1 MPGCRLAGPAQ
12 QGRRRPAGKE
22 GEADRAAPVAFLGE
36 VAVEQLLPGCVE
48 ALVEGGRGGR
58 RQGRVEVQQGLA
70 VGGKTI
76 EGRLRLVDE
85 AADFLFRLAA
95 AQADHRRQGQGHD
108 KAGLSAALRLILLAK
123 ELTAVAGAGEQHG
136 EVPLGQRR
144 VEALPRLETLPLA
157 VEGMAAPLDFKA
169 RQVAEQGG
177 HLLVVLVPLQFLEE
191 FLFFVGKRGQRQGE
205 VLLLLVEQL
214 ADGQQQPC
222 LPEKVF
228 PLRLLWGG
236 DVLSAQRTGDGALRL
251 LRGALGARRQGQRF
265 ELRGVIRAARGDIG
279 QQAQEALPLPA
290 QGAGSMYLTEAPFN
304 ETISRF
310 ARVGRRVGLDRR
322 QEVQVLEEQEER
334 VETERLHRRGGKG
347 QRCERV
353 HMGNGKKNFTLVA
366 SAVLYLLFNL
376 RLSSDPMKSLQ
387 ATLWQLLQTV
397 PYVIGIVIIIVAL
410 LQYMAGGDKLPW
422 DRRFRLFFGV
432 GIVVGLFYGI
442 YEYAGAGGK

>member
-1 MPGCRLAGPAQ
+1 MPCCRLAGPAQ

-22 GEADRAAPVAFLGE
+22 GEADRAAAIAFRGE
-36 VAVEQLLPGCVE
+36 VSVDQFLPGAGE
-48 ALVEGGRGGR
+48 ALVEGWRGGR
-58 RQGRVEVQQGLA
+58 RQGRVEAQQGLA
-70 VGGKTI
+70 VGGETV
-76 EGRLRLVDE
+76 EDRLRLLDKG
-85 AADFLFRLAA
+85 ANFLFCLVT
-95 AQADHRRQGQGHD
+95 AQADHRRQRQGHHL
-108 KAGLSAALRLILLAK
+108 ACQAAAHLFILLAQK
-123 ELTAVAGAGEQHG
+123 LATVAGTGEQHG
-136 EVPLGQRR
+136 EVALGQRR
-144 VEALPRLETLPLA
+144 IEALPGLEALPLA
-157 VEGMAAPLDFKA
+157 VEGMAASFDLEA

-177 HLLVVLVPLQFLEE
+177 HLLVILITLQFLEE
-191 FLFFVGKRGQRQGE
+191 FLLLVGKGGQRQGE
-205 VLLLLVEQL
+205 VFFLLVEKF
-214 ADGQQQPC
+214 ADGQQQPL
-222 LPEKVF
+222 LPEEVF
-228 PLRLLWGG
+228 PLRCLGSG
-236 DVLSAQRTGDGALRL
+236 DVLSPQRTGDKAFRL
-251 LRGALGARRQGQRF
+251 LRGALAARRQGQRL
-265 ELRGVIRAARGDIG
+265 ELCGIVGALRGDIG
-279 QQAQEALPLPA
+279 HQAQEALPLPS

-310 ARVGRRVGLDRR
+310 APVGCRVGLHRR

-422 DRRFRLFFGV
+422 DRRFRLFFAV
-432 GIVVGLFYGI
+432 GIVVGFFYGI